1 MPFPHIAPEQSE
13 CLLRVMEA
21 APQVCRRHQFFVW
34 SQGDFQRWLPHN
46 VILCGAYDRDQ
57 RDVVFDLFN
66 SLPLPEELSTGLRQS
81 RSDFMRQALQ
91 GWRKGQ
97 HQASRVSLHD
107 LAQASPQAT
116 SLLDM
121 GYEQLLVH
129 GLTRPGRA
137 DELESFFIFMQPRQA
152 YSDDAVQ
159 ALDMLL
165 PSVHLTYQR
174 VCVTERQ
181 MQSGRNG
188 VPAQSLGSANGAP
201 ARGMGITERERE
213 ILRWVRDGM
222 SNQQISDQLGIS
234 ALTVKNHV
242 QKILRKLGAANRA
255 QAVAK
260 AMSMNAFGN
269 ATSTMGDFQY

>member
-1 MPFPHIAPEQSE
+1 MTFPQIAPEQSE

-46 VILCGAYDRDQ
+46 VALCGAYDRDQ

-66 SLPLPEELSTGLRQS
+66 SLPIPDEVVTELRQS

-91 GWRKGQ
+91 SWRKGQ
-97 HQASRVSLHD
+97 NQACRVSLLD
-107 LAQASPQAT
+107 TLASPLTT
-116 SLLDM
+116 SLVAM
-121 GYEQLLVH
+121 GYEQILVH
-129 GLTRPGRA
+129 GLTRPGRSE
-137 DELESFFIFMQPRQA
+137 ELESFFVFMQPKRS
-152 YSDDAVQ
+152 YSDEAIQ

-165 PSVHLTYQR
+165 PCVHMTYQR
-174 VCVTERQ
+174 VCVTERHMLANRGQ
-181 MQSGRNG
+181 GSTSGAGNSASQPVRG
-188 VPAQSLGSANGAP
+188 VS
-201 ARGMGITERERE
+201 ITERERE
-213 ILRWVRDGM
+213 ILRWVRDGL

-260 AMSMNAFGN
+260 AMSMNAFG
-269 ATSTMGDFQY
+269 APSHAMGDFHI